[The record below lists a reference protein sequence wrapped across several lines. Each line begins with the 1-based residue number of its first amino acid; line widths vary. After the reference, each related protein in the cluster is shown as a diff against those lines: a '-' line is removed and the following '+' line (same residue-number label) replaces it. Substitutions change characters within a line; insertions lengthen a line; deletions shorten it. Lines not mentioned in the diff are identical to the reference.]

1 MVSDLIEIP
10 NLDIQAGGA
19 SIEGVVDLTN
29 SSTTPLAA
37 GGVFTGLPFEVT
49 EYAAINVNVAS
60 NVASATDGVKVQFST
75 DGVNWDHSHAT
86 TYSGATGVGYIFN
99 AEFKF
104 ARVVYTNDGSAQAYF
119 RLLTIFKKSAV
130 KQSLYTIVQPVADN
144 MFAELGKNVIIGK
157 TTSGGGGYVAVKVNP
172 SGTMAVEDG
181 TVNSTLGT
189 ILTELQLKADLTETQ
204 PVSAAS
210 LPLPTGASTETTL
223 ASVLTEL
230 QLKADLTETQPVS
243 AASLPLPT
251 GAATETTLGT
261 ILTELQAKADLTET
275 QPVSAASLPLPSGA
289 ATETTLGSLLTE
301 LQAKADLTETQPVS
315 AASLPLPSGA
325 ATETTLAKLPKALV
339 NVEHDQV
346 VNTYVGTSTRIATA
360 EYKLLGTTVATLT
373 FTYDGSNRLV
383 DITRT

>member
-37 GGVFTGLPFEVT
+37 GGVFTGSPFEVT

-60 NVASATDGVKVQFST
+60 NVASAANGLTVQFST
-75 DGVNWDHSHAT
+75 DGVNWDHSHST
-86 TYSGATGVGYIFN
+86 TYAGGSGSGYIFN

-119 RLLTIFKKSAV
+119 RLLTVFKKSAV
-130 KQSLYTIVQPVADN
+130 KQSLYTIAQSVNDN

-157 TTSGGGGYVAVKVNP
+157 TTGGGGGYVAVKVNP
-172 SGTMAVEDG
+172 SGA
-181 TVNSTLGT
+181 
-189 ILTELQLKADLTETQ
+189 LTAEVSGSVSVSNFPATQ
-204 PVSAAS
+204 PVSAVS

-251 GAATETTLGT
+251 
-261 ILTELQAKADLTET
+261 
-275 QPVSAASLPLPSGA
+275 GA